1 MLLYAGGAFGQDT
14 ATDSDVAAPDYSPIS
29 SREIDVLQSRPAS
42 PPALSDVSN
51 GTPGVPGGTL
61 SQTPRRFQYNLSV
74 SERTVYDDNINIS
87 HFDRRSDL
95 YFAIEPTL
103 SLGFG
108 KGDSLNSAIFT
119 YRPGFSFFVDNS
131 QDDAVQ
137 HVLRLQASRNFGHLA
152 IQLSQDVRLLNGADL
167 TTLAD
172 QTGHNANIDVGGRN
186 RHNVYSTNLNAS
198 YQLTGKLFL
207 TSDGILNIDDY
218 PGPQIGSQTASAD
231 LFLNYQYREKIVF
244 GMGGTLGYNLV
255 DAVSPNQ
262 IYEQA
267 NARLSYNATAKTSFS
282 ATVGLEFRQFE
293 NSSRGVYVTPVYTLN
308 GTYSPSDGTTITLSG
323 TRRNANSGSLLGQD
337 YTETGVNLG
346 IQQRFLRRT
355 SLGFAAGYQRA
366 EYFSTI
372 AGLSATRNDD
382 YWFLEPSV
390 EVTVTRYWS
399 IGAYYLHRQD
409 ASSFDVFGFYDN
421 QAGLRMVLA
430 F

>member
-1 MLLYAGGAFGQDT
+1 
-14 ATDSDVAAPDYSPIS
+14 
-29 SREIDVLQSRPAS
+29 
-42 PPALSDVSN
+42 
-51 GTPGVPGGTL
+51 
-61 SQTPRRFQYNLSV
+61 LSV

-87 HFDRRSDL
+87 HFNRQSDV

-108 KGDSLNSAIFT
+108 TSDSLNSAVFT
-119 YRPGFSFFVDNS
+119 YRPGFSFYIDHS

-137 HVLRLQASRNFGHLA
+137 HLLRLQASRNFGHLA
-152 IQLSQDVRLLNGADL
+152 IHLAQDVRLLDGADL
-167 TTLAD
+167 TTLSD

-186 RHNVYSTNLNAS
+186 PHNVYSTTLNAS

-207 TSDGILNIDDY
+207 TSDGVLNIDDY
-218 PGPQIGSQTASAD
+218 PGPQIGSQTASGN
-231 LFLNYQYREKIVF
+231 LFLNYQYREKVVF
-244 GMGGTLGYNLV
+244 GAGGTLGYNLV

-262 IYEQA
+262 VYEQA

-293 NSSRGVYVTPVYTLN
+293 NSSRGVYVTPVYALN
-308 GTYSPSDGTTITLSG
+308 GTYAPSDGTTISLSG
-323 TRRNANSGSLLGQD
+323 TRRNANSGSLAGQD

-355 SLGFAAGYQRA
+355 SVGFAAGYQNA
-366 EYFSTI
+366 QYFSTI

-382 YWFLEPSV
+382 YWFLEPSI

-399 IGAYYLHRQD
+399 IGAYYLHRED

-421 QAGLRMVLA
+421 QAGLRMVVA